1 MFLRI
6 TRYVLLIHRHHL
18 RCMQPENRLERARA
32 VASCAKSEASAV
44 AAAAPAP
51 SAPCA
56 AIKGRTRSGWTLAR
70 AHAAATPAAA
80 YKAAVAFPWLVRAA
94 PFCAKVRGLHSAPAA
109 ARDSAM
115 CSHTALSRACC
126 SFTHL
131 RLAPSP
137 WLPFC
142 VVPSHASAVC
152 LASAFAGSGR
162 RCPWACAWRGRNG
175 SQVRLP
181 GTALWYGSQVRLFGT
196 APKECIVLDAGR
208 LAHPRPFPR
217 PYKRAFTAHNHAHLP
232 RTRQA
237 RTLELSKH
245 LPSQHP
251 RTF

>member
-142 VVPSHASAVC
+142 VVPPHASAVC
-152 LASAFAGSGR
+152 LRALLRAAGDVAPGR
-162 RCPWACAWRGRNG
+162 ARGG
-175 SQVRLP
+175 A
-181 GTALWYGSQVRLFGT
+181 GTALRYGCQVRLFGT
-196 APKECIVLDAGR
+196 APRYGSLVR
-208 LAHPRPFPR
+208 
-217 PYKRAFTAHNHAHLP
+217 LP
-232 RTRQA
+232 RSV
-237 RTLELSKH
+237 LC
-245 LPSQHP
+245 
-251 RTF
+251 

>member
-32 VASCAKSEASAV
+32 VASCAKS
-44 AAAAPAP
+44 AAP
-51 SAPCA
+51 
-56 AIKGRTRSGWTLAR
+56 G
-70 AHAAATPAAA
+70 
-80 YKAAVAFPWLVRAA
+80 
-94 PFCAKVRGLHSAPAA
+94 FCGCCCCSSPLSPVCGDQGPNPKRLDAGACTCRGNTFHSAPAA

-181 GTALWYGSQVRLFGT
+181 GTALWYGSQGVYCVR
-196 APKECIVLDAGR
+196 C
-208 LAHPRPFPR
+208 
-217 PYKRAFTAHNHAHLP
+217 RAP
-232 RTRQA
+232 RTSAPVSSPIQA
-237 RTLELSKH
+237 RIHSPQPRT
-245 LPSQHP
+245 PSTHPPSSHP
-251 RTF
+251 RTLQAPAKPTPSKFLSPQTFRNPRNF

>member
-32 VASCAKSEASAV
+32 VASCAKSETSAV

-142 VVPSHASAVC
+142 VVPPHASAVC
-152 LASAFAGSGR
+152 LRALLRAARPNRTTARRGR
-162 RCPWACAWRGRNG
+162 WACAWRGRNG
-175 SQVRLP
+175 SQVRLS
-181 GTALWYGSQVRLFGT
+181 GTALRYCSAQ
-196 APKECIVLDAGR
+196 
-208 LAHPRPFPR
+208 HPRP
-217 PYKRAFTAHNHAHLP
+217 
-232 RTRQA
+232 
-237 RTLELSKH
+237 
-245 LPSQHP
+245 
-251 RTF
+251 